1 MFVWL
6 LCVSATCASI
16 DKVPLLH
23 VLLCTITCN
32 IISSHTCRVLEVV
45 LEVVEASPIM
55 FRAVPQMEVG
65 VKAVAEEEEAGL
77 GSHPGEVLEGEGEGV
92 GLEKVRTCDFVLHV
106 VYTV

>member
-1 MFVWL
+1 M
-6 LCVSATCASI
+6 
-16 DKVPLLH
+16 PLLH

-65 VKAVAEEEEAGL
+65 VKAAEEEEAGL
-77 GSHPGEVLEGEGEGV
+77 GSHRGEVLEGEGEGV
-92 GLEKVRTCDFVLHV
+92 GLEKVRT
-106 VYTV
+106 